1 MMKGA
6 GHADHASAHQTER
19 NDLLRCWFVAVLQAS
34 ASCSVGHRSC
44 CAFHCTAAELRL
56 SGGEPSG
63 PTHHATPDPWSQI
76 HTPYTRIKPRVL
88 FLSLVTMQLHGIN
101 HRPSAIT
108 TRQPRP
114 SRARSVSVVRAS
126 VAQNERISR
135 QSITRRLG
143 LASGFAW
150 LIGKVSN
157 GAAQAEP
164 EVGVAMCSSCATWNM
179 DGYDALAM

>member
-1 MMKGA
+1 MRLFIKTQPNR
-6 GHADHASAHQTER
+6 ADC
-19 NDLLRCWFVAVLQAS
+19 LRCWFVLVIS
-34 ASCSVGHRSC
+34 ASSSCSIGHRSC
-44 CAFHCTAAELRL
+44 CAFHCTTAELRF

-63 PTHHATPDPWSQI
+63 PLLHATPDPWSQY
-76 HTPYTRIKPRVL
+76 HTPYTHIKPRVL
-88 FLSLVTMQLHGIN
+88 FLSLVAMQLHGIN

-114 SRARSVSVVRAS
+114 TRARSVSVVRAS
-126 VAQNERISR
+126 AAQNERISR

-164 EVGVAMCSSCATWNM
+164 EVGVAICSSCTACSLFC
-179 DGYDALAM
+179 A